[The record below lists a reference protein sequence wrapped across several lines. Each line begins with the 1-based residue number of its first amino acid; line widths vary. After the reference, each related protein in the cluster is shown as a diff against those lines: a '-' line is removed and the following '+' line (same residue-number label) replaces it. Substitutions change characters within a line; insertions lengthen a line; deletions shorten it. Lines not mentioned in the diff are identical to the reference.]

1 VKQFVARGV
10 AESEITLAQVMLPSD
25 ANQSGNVHGG
35 TLMKL
40 ADTAGG
46 TVATRHARRRVVTVA
61 MDSMTFLQPVYV
73 GDLVLLHA
81 RVTWVGTT
89 SLETEVL
96 IEAEELVSGE
106 RRHTSTAYFV
116 YVALDEHGRTHPMPP
131 LELSSDE
138 ERQRWKAAEE
148 RRAYRLAQRAVGRS

>member
-1 VKQFVARGV
+1 
-10 AESEITLAQVMLPSD
+10 
-25 ANQSGNVHGG
+25 
-35 TLMKL
+35 
-40 ADTAGG
+40 
-46 TVATRHARRRVVTVA
+46 

-89 SLETEVL
+89 SLETEVS

-116 YVALDEHGRTHPMPP
+116 FVALDEHGRKHPMPP
-131 LELSSDE
+131 LELSGDE
-138 ERQRWKAAEE
+138 EHQRWRAAEE